1 MVNSQHKH
9 VKNCFPDISFMRP
22 ITDLFGSN
30 RNVPVRDPCHSRMW
44 LWTSPWMSGYNW
56 LTRRGACTRL
66 WCRRTAVAWSQ
77 RVSGRPC
84 EMPHQRAFLF
94 LFLAAKIDGPWWSVM
109 IFAGTSVSS
118 AGAGCSHWAQRSFL
132 CSHLPNERLR
142 WAPPS
147 RGSWSCTFLVL
158 QGPWGPM
165 SHPVSLAGRCT
176 TKPEV
181 IPRLEQRKEPWPLEG
196 SQAGVIGWV
205 SHYQAKK
212 EASGNQ
218 VPEGWFR
225 GWDPWSVSCLG
236 QPGSH
241 LCSSLKF
248 KRFPFFAWLWEVDH
262 LVPSVEPLP
271 ASSQTSVLGFSFS
284 SIHFP
289 SIFMDCLTSPK
300 HWWMDLLF
308 INSTDIPSTC
318 HSSSWCCCSKTHHKF
333 HRISLLSLTQTS
345 STRAHLVLTFA
356 FLDPEERAQ
365 DYASLQFM
373 LIVLVFTHIC
383 VWTKVSPLFGSA

>member
-84 EMPHQRAFLF
+84 GMPHQRAFLF

-142 WAPPS
+142 WHLHPVAPEAAPSLSFRGPEVQCLTLSHSQGVVPPS
-147 RGSWSCTFLVL
+147 QRWSPGWSKGKSRGHWKVSRPEWSGELVITRRKKK
-158 QGPWGPM
+158 
-165 SHPVSLAGRCT
+165 PVEIRFQKVGSEVGTLGLYLASGSLART
-176 TKPEV
+176 FV
-181 IPRLEQRKEPWPLEG
+181 
-196 SQAGVIGWV
+196 
-205 SHYQAKK
+205 H
-212 EASGNQ
+212 
-218 VPEGWFR
+218 
-225 GWDPWSVSCLG
+225 
-236 QPGSH
+236 
-241 LCSSLKF
+241 
-248 KRFPFFAWLWEVDH
+248 
-262 LVPSVEPLP
+262 
-271 ASSQTSVLGFSFS
+271 
-284 SIHFP
+284 
-289 SIFMDCLTSPK
+289 
-300 HWWMDLLF
+300 
-308 INSTDIPSTC
+308 
-318 HSSSWCCCSKTHHKF
+318 HSSSSAFRFLPDFGKLT
-333 HRISLLSLTQTS
+333 ISCPVLNPCPP
-345 STRAHLVLTFA
+345 HL
-356 FLDPEERAQ
+356 R
-365 DYASLQFM
+365 
-373 LIVLVFTHIC
+373 
-383 VWTKVSPLFGSA
+383 PLFLVSLSQVFIFPPFSWTV